1 MYMTRICSK
10 ISQQDFFLCMIF
22 FSFFLLASST
32 SLKNLRFITS
42 FFRKQFEVADGI
54 CRGHREKDEQGR
66 DGPSFL
72 YFLDGMVG
80 REEHFKVRTNR
91 SVYHAASNGTNILV
105 ARLSADT
112 ISENNFWGVFG

>member
-1 MYMTRICSK
+1 
-10 ISQQDFFLCMIF
+10 MIF

-32 SLKNLRFITS
+32 FLKNLRFITS

-105 ARLSADT
+105 ARLSPDT